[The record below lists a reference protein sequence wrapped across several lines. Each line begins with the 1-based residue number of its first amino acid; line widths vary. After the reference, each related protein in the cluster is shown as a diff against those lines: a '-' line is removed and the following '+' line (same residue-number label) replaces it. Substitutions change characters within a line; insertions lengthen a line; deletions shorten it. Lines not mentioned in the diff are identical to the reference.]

1 MPDNNDFDLWLGRI
15 GSDTPTVGK
24 SLARARR
31 AGGRA
36 SAAGHRFTGARL
48 GRGNGIGRVLRQGS
62 SRPGSIALRV
72 VVKSR
77 IVKLGK
83 GMAAADPLRY
93 LQRHGTTR
101 EGERGSIS
109 GSEAGRVEGKP
120 CSERTPRH

>member
-62 SRPGSIALRV
+62 SRPGSTARRV

-77 IVKLGK
+77 VVKLGK
-83 GMAAADPLRY
+83 GMAAAAHLRY
-93 LQRHGTTR
+93 LQRDG
-101 EGERGSIS
+101 
-109 GSEAGRVEGKP
+109 
-120 CSERTPRH
+120 TPRETERAALYLPIGSASWRERV